1 MPTPG
6 QCNSTTA
13 TSSVLWWTVETK
25 RQLVLGAAMQVLTE
39 NELLTACLYSK
50 NFFHAKFCSST
61 VSSWP
66 YEASVCTT
74 LLTWLTYR
82 RKKVST
88 NSIRQRETLAL
99 PRLQI
104 NELCSNAIA
113 AGNDRCTPALRRH
126 YHRWLGLLLSVGGK
140 EHYQRSHPGTEC
152 GASFLS
158 RKRFEMP
165 C

>member
-74 LLTWLTYR
+74 LLTWFTYTR
-82 RKKVST
+82 SKAST
-88 NSIRQRETLAL
+88 ISIRQRKTSAL
-99 PRLQI
+99 PRLHM
-104 NELCSNAIA
+104 NDLCTK
-113 AGNDRCTPALRRH
+113 CTPALRIH
-126 YHRWLGLLLSVGGK
+126 YHRWLGFLLSVGGK